1 MMQHL
6 APRVLQSNGYSSKP
20 IQIFRSILAG
30 CKFSVAI
37 TRMYMLRNI
46 KGLDESHKEANTSLF
61 VDDTSM
67 FASSSSCRRVR
78 EVLIPALLDFK
89 KRVSDL
95 KLKLSPKAVVVTNDP
110 HLIIQLVDEFKKHK
124 LFFLKAKTA
133 RDLGVS
139 NTAGKSRPI
148 RIVNK
153 RLQLS
158 KNRINKYRN

>member
-1 MMQHL
+1 
-6 APRVLQSNGYSSKP
+6 
-20 IQIFRSILAG
+20 
-30 CKFSVAI
+30 
-37 TRMYMLRNI
+37 
-46 KGLDESHKEANTSLF
+46 
-61 VDDTSM
+61 M
-67 FASSSSCRRVR
+67 FAASSSCRRVR

-110 HLIIQLVDEFKKHK
+110 NLIIQLVDEFKKHK

-158 KNRINKYRN
+158 KNRIKKILKLAKIQELT